1 MPPPAR
7 RSQGRAVP
15 PTPPAL
21 PVLPV
26 TLDDDPFGTFGTI
39 ALHFAPPLTLAEFQ
53 RVAVAHGLVAVPT
66 ADEPQLFCLPERVEV
81 AYGYRC
87 VTPLP
92 PQVTTLVLCG
102 ADGPNAPAV
111 LALAEAMLAAWPSA
125 RWQSDGGFTPLL
137 LQRAPGRQ
145 MPRRRARR

>member
-111 LALAEAMLAAWPSA
+111 LALAEAMLAAWPRA